1 MTTERSHSLSYGT
14 PITIGMQ
21 QSISEKEARINNNL
35 SVVGVL
41 VTEEHETKKAKKRN
55 QNHYSNNGYQTGILS
70 LLLL

>member
-1 MTTERSHSLSYGT
+1 
-14 PITIGMQ
+14 MQ